1 MPAPDPDRLLHDA
14 LAAAR
19 RATPQPGRR
28 PPIEAVAEAALR
40 RGHLGLARE
49 VLLELDEPAGRAWL
63 HAELA
68 ARLLTQGDPAGAAR
82 HLAAGQDA
90 FDLPG
95 RWRPRG
101 PLWMSPES
109 ALARFAWLWA
119 WAGERA
125 RATALA
131 ESLVVGRAARATA
144 WTAVVDRVMADPDA
158 DPAEVDAAWLQA
170 RAAVLALREPVEG
183 LRAREALAWVACR
196 RGDAVRAASLAHL
209 GGDHL
214 NDAPL
219 QRALL
224 GEAIA
229 NVLAEAGRR
238 DAAARTWRRA
248 LRALLAA
255 PPLGWSA
262 AEIVCRIA
270 RQQLEHLGP
279 DPAAETL
286 ALAVTRAAAEPLS
299 PDPDLRF
306 AWRLLYETGLAEPAL
321 AEPLRDHLRV
331 QARVPP
337 GWCYVLGLLELS
349 TGHVQRARWAA
360 EALDRGFEVNPAD
373 AESGWLAALLWLRTG
388 AVREGLASTHAVLSS
403 VEPGRVAAIPG
414 RPGGPVA
421 LDAALGEAL
430 LAAGVPDE
438 SVALART
445 ADEPAVR
452 AELLSRAAE
461 HHHNEGAAEPAR
473 RLALEAAVA
482 FAALPPQLATTVWRD
497 IAARLVPLLED
508 LGERAEAG
516 RLLDQAVQR
525 ADATPGDLA
534 LLALTDLARELDR
547 AGSPGADRPRAA
559 LGARVATCRD
569 PAARAALLLQWLDVI
584 APVGEPGH
592 PSAS

>member
-1 MPAPDPDRLLHDA
+1 MPAPDPDRLLRDA

-19 RATPQPGRR
+19 RAAPEPGRR

-40 RGHLGLARE
+40 RGHLDLARE
-49 VLLELDEPAGRAWL
+49 VLLELVEPAGRAWL

-68 ARLLTQGDPAGAAR
+68 ARLLADNDPTGAAR

-90 FDLPG
+90 LDLPG

-109 ALARFAWLWA
+109 AVARFAWLWA
-119 WAGERA
+119 WAGDRA

-131 ESLVVGRAARATA
+131 ESLVVGRSARAAA
-144 WTAVVDRVMADPDA
+144 WTAVVDRVMANPEA
-158 DPAEVDAAWLQA
+158 DPAEVDAAWIEA
-170 RAAVLALREPVEG
+170 RDAVLALREPVEG

-214 NDAPL
+214 IDAPL

-229 NVLAEAGRR
+229 NVLADAGRP

-248 LRALLAA
+248 LRALLGA

-279 DPAAETL
+279 DPAAETM
-286 ALAVTRAAAEPLS
+286 AVAVTRAAAEPLS
-299 PDPDLRF
+299 PDPELRF
-306 AWRLLYETGLAEPAL
+306 AWRLLFETGLAEPAL
-321 AEPLRDHLRV
+321 AVPLRDHLRSQV
-331 QARVPP
+331 RVPP
-337 GWCYVLGLLELS
+337 GWCYVLGLFELA

-373 AESGWLAALLWLRTG
+373 AESGWLAALLWLHTG
-388 AVREGLASTHAVLSS
+388 ARREGLASTQAVLAA

-421 LDAALGEAL
+421 LDGALGEAL
-430 LAAGVPDE
+430 LAAGLPE
-438 SVALART
+438 EALALART

-452 AELLSRAAE
+452 ADLLSLAAE
-461 HHHNEGAAEPAR
+461 HAHHEGAADAAR
-473 RLALEAAVA
+473 RLSREAAVA
-482 FAALPPQLATTVWRD
+482 FGALRPHLATSVWRD

-508 LGERAEAG
+508 LGEPAEAG
-516 RLLDQAVQR
+516 RVLEQAVRR
-525 ADATPGDLA
+525 ADAAPGDLA

-559 LGARVATCRD
+559 LAARVATCSN
-569 PAARAALLLQWLDVI
+569 PAARAALLLQWLDVA
-584 APVGEPGH
+584 APAGDLGH
-592 PSAS
+592 P